1 MIKIQ
6 KLMKKRGLKTH
17 FLIKM
22 GGKTRFHNHVIIF
35 FKYQYVKELQY
46 IREGL
51 GGRGE
56 GFDSP
61 IYIYYNLFK

>member
-22 GGKTRFHNHVIIF
+22 GGKTRFHNHVIKF
-35 FKYQYVKELQY
+35 CNYQYDNELQY
-46 IREGL
+46 IR
-51 GGRGE
+51 GGKG
-56 GFDSP
+56 GKGGYF
-61 IYIYYNLFK
+61 